1 MSPTVE
7 LGRLPPEELLPP
19 LPPISSNAEIPSSS
33 GARVTVVDS
42 LSAAGSLMS
51 LLVPQSELEASKLPK
66 VWVGD
71 GLPAIPRRTYEKIL
85 RWEFVDMAELQPVG
99 ELEKLSAEPDP
110 HRFVILPGLEVT
122 QARKKPIRDVL
133 TWVQCFNIY
142 IAVVAKK
149 HSDMVPEML
158 AYMLIVLRAQRE
170 YEEPAWRLYDEAF
183 RDKAA
188 ATGNRKWSQI
198 DTHIYNQ
205 IFTGRA
211 RKRVLCTHCSTATH
225 ETEECPTVQP
235 RRKRRVEEANFGRLE
250 EIPKGRKGICWD
262 FNDGACRYGD
272 KCRFRH
278 ICSECAGRHPRVS
291 CRRASAPKKGLTP
304 LGGGPL

>member
-7 LGRLPPEELLPP
+7 LGRLPPEELLPI
-19 LPPISSNAEIPSSS
+19 LPPISSSAGPPSS
-33 GARVTVVDS
+33 GAEMTVVDTR
-42 LSAAGSLMS
+42 SAAGSLMS
-51 LLVPQSELEASKLPK
+51 LLVPQSELEAAKLPK

-71 GLPAIPRRTYEKIL
+71 GLPSIPRKTYDKIL

-99 ELEKLSAEPDP
+99 VLDKLSLEPDP
-110 HRFVILPGLEVT
+110 HRFVILPGLEVA
-122 QARKKPIRDVL
+122 QARKKPIRDLL
-133 TWVQCFNIY
+133 TWIQCFNIY

-149 HSDMVPEML
+149 HPDMVPEML
-158 AYMLIVLRAQRE
+158 AHMLIVMRAQRE

-211 RKRVLCTHCSTATH
+211 RKRLLCSHCSAATH
-225 ETEECPTVQP
+225 DTEECPTVRSQ
-235 RRKRRVEEANFGRLE
+235 RKWRVEETSFGRLE
-250 EIPKGRKGICWD
+250 DIPKGRKGICWD
-262 FNDGACRYGD
+262 FNDGACKYGD

-278 ICSECAGRHPRVS
+278 ICSECAGRHPLVS
-291 CRRASAPKKGLTP
+291 CRRASASKKGFA
-304 LGGGPL
+304 GKAVGPH